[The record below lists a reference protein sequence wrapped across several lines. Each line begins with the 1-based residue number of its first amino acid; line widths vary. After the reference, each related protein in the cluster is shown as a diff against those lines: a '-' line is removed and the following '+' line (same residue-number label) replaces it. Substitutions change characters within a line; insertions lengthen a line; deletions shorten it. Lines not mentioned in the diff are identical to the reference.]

1 MEMETKINTIIEIM
15 NEFDIKQF
23 HFKQSILKPGYYLK
37 FIKDG
42 YNYLQSI
49 YLTSTE
55 VNLLFRK
62 LGLKKPDGILL
73 QVFSI

>member
-1 MEMETKINTIIEIM
+1 METKINTIIEIM